1 MDWAYFKLTYM
12 HKMITV
18 DAGEGKYELIVLVSR
33 YALCELETRSYIVG
47 GGLLTHTKP
56 GIGRSIIPKAAVGGD

>member
-33 YALCELETRSYIVG
+33 YALCELETAPSTMTFARDSSSSR
-47 GGLLTHTKP
+47 T
-56 GIGRSIIPKAAVGGD
+56 RSILSQW